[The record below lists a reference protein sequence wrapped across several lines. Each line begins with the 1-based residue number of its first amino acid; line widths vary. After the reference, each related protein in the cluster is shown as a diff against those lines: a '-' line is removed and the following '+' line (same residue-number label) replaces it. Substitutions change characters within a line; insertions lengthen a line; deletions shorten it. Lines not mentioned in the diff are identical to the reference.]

1 MKTLQAKV
9 GAALA
14 ALLCAASA
22 QAGIVLSFTP
32 SSQHVSVGDMVTV
45 DVTLSGLG
53 TEILSAFDINVL
65 WNGAVMGLSRSYAGS
80 TTFNQLGGA
89 YGANPIFVFDT
100 VDPGNWGV
108 QASAVAD
115 DATVAANQADSF
127 LFAQLQFSADADG
140 VTTLTL
146 GPDADFERN
155 FVGLNFA
162 TLDVTVG
169 SACVAVGTGSCDV
182 PEPASYGLAALA
194 LLGAVAPG
202 LWRRRGKRAA

>member
-9 GAALA
+9 VGTLA

-32 SSQHVSVGDMVTV
+32 SAQHVNVGDTVTV

-53 TEILSAFDINVL
+53 QEILSAFDVNIL
-65 WNGAVMGLSRSYAGS
+65 WNGSVMGLGRSYNGAS
-80 TTFNQLGGA
+80 AFDQLGGA
-89 YGANPIFVFDT
+89 YGALPLFAFDT
-100 VDPGNWGV
+100 TDLGNWGV

-127 LFAQLQFSADADG
+127 LFAQLAFTADADG

-146 GPDADFERN
+146 GPDPDFQRN

-162 TLDVTVG
+162 TLDVAVG
-169 SACVAVGTGSCDV
+169 SACVAVGTGSCEV
-182 PEPASYGLAALA
+182 PEPSSYGLAALA
-194 LLGAVAPG
+194 LLGAALPG
-202 LWRRRGKRAA
+202 LRRRRGARAA